1 MNRFFILISF
11 ALRDASKNRTILV
24 LVIISLSVAFS
35 AVFLSASILEGFKQ
49 TLENGAT
56 DWLGHLIIR
65 PADDKLNIE
74 NIDMVTDELKK
85 IDNIESF
92 SVRSSA
98 VLGIKY
104 KNELTHPY
112 AAIGIDLEKE
122 QSASKISDRVI
133 EGKFIQPSKPED
145 LIFGLTLADALV
157 GLDYDKKRIDLGEEV
172 EITAMNG
179 ARGAYKV
186 GGIIDAK
193 SFLPNWLLI
202 FPKEEIEK
210 IDDSQKNS
218 EIIVKLK
225 DAAKLDETKK
235 LIEEKNLNI
244 NIATWRAESGY
255 IDDIMSAVSFI
266 TVLIKRLLIVSVFV
280 IMSVIIFINVF
291 QKRRQIGIV
300 KSMGASNKFVIT
312 VYIVETFIYSV
323 LSYAMGFLI
332 FLLIH
337 QYSVNNPISL
347 LIGDFYTAYN
357 INTVWVSLIALFGAA
372 VGGSFIPAY
381 IAAKTKIVDVIRGN
395 V

>member
-157 GLDYDKKRIDLGEEV
+157 GLDYDKKR
-172 EITAMNG
+172 AC
-179 ARGAYKV
+179 
-186 GGIIDAK
+186 
-193 SFLPNWLLI
+193 
-202 FPKEEIEK
+202 
-210 IDDSQKNS
+210 
-218 EIIVKLK
+218 
-225 DAAKLDETKK
+225 
-235 LIEEKNLNI
+235 
-244 NIATWRAESGY
+244 
-255 IDDIMSAVSFI
+255 
-266 TVLIKRLLIVSVFV
+266 VLRL
-280 IMSVIIFINVF
+280 
-291 QKRRQIGIV
+291 
-300 KSMGASNKFVIT
+300 
-312 VYIVETFIYSV
+312 
-323 LSYAMGFLI
+323 
-332 FLLIH
+332 
-337 QYSVNNPISL
+337 
-347 LIGDFYTAYN
+347 
-357 INTVWVSLIALFGAA
+357 
-372 VGGSFIPAY
+372 
-381 IAAKTKIVDVIRGN
+381 
-395 V
+395 